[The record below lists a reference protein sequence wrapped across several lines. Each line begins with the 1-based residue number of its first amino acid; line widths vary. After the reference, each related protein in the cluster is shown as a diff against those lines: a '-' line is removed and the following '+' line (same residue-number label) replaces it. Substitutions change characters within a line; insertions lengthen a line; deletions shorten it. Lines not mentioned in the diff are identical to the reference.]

1 MSLKLLEAKWK
12 TALSS
17 ILEELTEPEFRKM
30 LFNLVKIPQGVKTG
44 KAREYIP
51 DLIVQY
57 YGTEGSISEIDKI
70 MKNIPRQDAAVQ
82 ELLRPFLE
90 KLKKQRQGK
99 KDQLKSCQPDQKK
112 TISQLGIKAQAGK
125 VVQSSAQCTNEKKGK
140 MDPEAVKP
148 KKKTEKQ
155 DSCLKPQASA
165 SASINMDPV
174 GAVKPKKK
182 TEKQN
187 SSLKPS
193 EISKTFMVA
202 ASVSPEMDPVE
213 AVKPKKKTEKQD
225 LLLKTAESS
234 KTSKASSAAVQTGMI
249 KIMEIK
255 MTNKT
260 NTHLEVEFNDRMQ
273 TVYVTTRLLA
283 NTFGLKVEDDFE
295 RRLRYLMPLTAEA
308 TLQGNKITDIKTM

>member
-193 EISKTFMVA
+193 EISKTFM
-202 ASVSPEMDPVE
+202 MDPVE